1 VAATEKVLNDGAALT
16 FHPQFNSAFTMSA
29 DFKVHI
35 YPSDCD
41 SVGHVNHAHLL
52 MLLERARWSA
62 LERHMSYAEYMR
74 TSLWAVVRKV
84 EASYTAQVFPGD
96 DLSIRTGLVSVG
108 NTSFIVRQVVQNQ
121 RQQLVCDASIV
132 YVTVSPDG
140 KPISVPDQWRTL
152 FSPWEE
158 PAASNAR

>member
-1 VAATEKVLNDGAALT
+1 MA
-16 FHPQFNSAFTMSA
+16 A
-29 DFKVHI
+29 DFKIHI

-52 MLLERARWSA
+52 TLLERARWSA
-62 LERHMSYAEYMR
+62 LEQHMSYEEYMR

-84 EASYTAQVFPGD
+84 EASYTGQIHPGD
-96 DLSIRTGLVSVG
+96 DISIRTGLVSVG
-108 NTSFIVRQVVQNQ
+108 NTSFIVRQVVHNQ
-121 RQQLVCDASIV
+121 RQKEVCDASIV

-140 KPISVPDQWRTL
+140 KPIPVPDQWRTL

-158 PAASNAR
+158 AATSSTR

>member
-1 VAATEKVLNDGAALT
+1 MTE
-16 FHPQFNSAFTMSA
+16 

-52 MLLERARWSA
+52 TLLERARWAA
-62 LERHMSYAEYMR
+62 LERHMTYDEYMR

-84 EASYTAQVFPGD
+84 EASYMAQIFPGD
-96 DLSIRTGLVSVG
+96 DLIIRTGLASVG
-108 NTSFIVRQVVQNQ
+108 NTSFIVRQVAQNQ
-121 RQQLVCDASIV
+121 RNVVVCDASIV

-140 KPISVPDQWRTL
+140 KPIPVPDQWRTL

-158 PAASNAR
+158 PASSDAR

>member
-1 VAATEKVLNDGAALT
+1 MA
-16 FHPQFNSAFTMSA
+16 A

-52 MLLERARWSA
+52 TLLERARWSA
-62 LERHMSYAEYMR
+62 LERHMSYDEYMR

-84 EASYTAQVFPGD
+84 EASYTAQVLPGD

-121 RQQLVCDASIV
+121 RQQVVCDASIV
-132 YVTVSPDG
+132 YVTVSTDG
-140 KPISVPDQWRTL
+140 KPIPVPDQWRTL

>member
-1 VAATEKVLNDGAALT
+1 M
-16 FHPQFNSAFTMSA
+16 PQ
-29 DFKVHI
+29 DFQVHI

-52 MLLERARWSA
+52 TLLERARWSA

-84 EASYTAQVFPGD
+84 EASYSAQVFPGD
-96 DLSIRTGLVSVG
+96 DLTIRTGLLSVG

-121 RQQLVCDASIV
+121 RKLVVCDASIV
-132 YVTVSPDG
+132 YVTVSTDG
-140 KPISVPDQWRTL
+140 KPIPVPDQWRTL

-158 PAASNAR
+158 TAPASAQ

>member
-1 VAATEKVLNDGAALT
+1 MTE
-16 FHPQFNSAFTMSA
+16 

-41 SVGHVNHAHLL
+41 SVGHVNHAHMLTL
-52 MLLERARWSA
+52 MERAGWAA
-62 LERHMSYAEYMR
+62 LERHMWYNEYMK

-84 EASYTAQVFPGD
+84 EASYQAQTFPGD
-96 DLSIRTGLVSVG
+96 ELSIRTGLTSVG
-108 NTSFIVRQVVQNQ
+108 NTSFIVRQVVRNHHDAV
-121 RQQLVCDASIV
+121 VCDASIV

-140 KPISVPDQWRTL
+140 KPIPVPDQWRTL

-158 PAASNAR
+158 TGAEQKGRS

>member
-1 VAATEKVLNDGAALT
+1 MPE
-16 FHPQFNSAFTMSA
+16 

-52 MLLERARWSA
+52 TLLERARWAA
-62 LERHMSYAEYMR
+62 LERHMTYDEYMR

-84 EASYTAQVFPGD
+84 EASYMAQIFPGD
-96 DLSIRTGLVSVG
+96 ELIVRTGLLSVG
-108 NTSFIVRQVVQNQ
+108 NTSFIVRQVAQNQ
-121 RQQLVCDASIV
+121 RKVVVCDASIV

-140 KPISVPDQWRTL
+140 KPIPVPDQWRTL

-158 PAASNAR
+158 PASSDAR